1 MTLEEAKDILL
12 KLENLVSKT
21 NRMYKKG
28 ERMDS
33 TPFLKLHRKRISM
46 FDVQEEAECI
56 VREGDLEFYR
66 AWADRVLDKPTN
78 LNFQIF
84 RREIESLKAAMEMA
98 IQKKEAGEI
107 HTFFIDTPT
116 TMKVVHHDLDNPD
129 WREAVKHS
137 PYFTQEQIDR
147 LLLKSD
153 LLLSYYQLYDQWTDS
168 LRSVSE
174 NIVDVDKYVQNAF
187 RIMWVLPADLPGLK
201 LSLHALM
208 KEHPTWND
216 FPCKLYPYSKM
227 FFTSFVIQQLY
238 YYRYDK
244 ESLLSYSNLCRH
256 ASIVDWYDSL
266 QRTAIVHLNQTSA
279 EELKDLVCQL
289 QPNVILTPGT
299 FSSVLD
305 ALGWSNEDENLRLM
319 TGSTR
324 VQGIATSHYL
334 QNFTFI
340 QTPILTDGTI
350 SVEEYMT
357 DVCSLMRLL
366 YADNKQ
372 PFSVPMEVKTEIDE
386 TTYLYDA
393 VKEAIGQH
401 CYIDAQYPDAETG
414 TYQQIHFLPCMLKK
428 HAGEWYVIGKH
439 TDGTFHPYYLDSL
452 HYICLTEEKE
462 EIPESLLMPY
472 RYAYGVHLRTDLH
485 LNPNLVSDGA
495 ELFVIRIRVHA
506 PLWKE
511 FILHPLHFSQDML
524 TPTKQDGDSRIFQ
537 YKMYITDELI
547 RLLRGYGKQ
556 VEVLSPVFF
565 LDENFLYNKK

>member
-12 KLENLVSKT
+12 KLENLITKT
-21 NRMYKKG
+21 NRLFRKG

-46 FDVQEEAECI
+46 FEVQEEAECI
-56 VREGDLEFYR
+56 VREGDLAFYQ

-78 LNFQIF
+78 FNFQVF
-84 RREIESLKAAMEMA
+84 RQEIESLKATIETAL
-98 IQKKEAGEI
+98 QKKEAGEI

-116 TMKVVHHDLDNPD
+116 TLKVVHHDLDNPE
-129 WREAVKHS
+129 WRDAIKHS
-137 PYFTQEQIDR
+137 PYFTQEQIDF

-153 LLLSYYQLYDQWTDS
+153 VLMSFYRLYDQWTDS

-174 NIVDVDKYVQNAF
+174 KIVDVDKYVQNAF
-187 RIMWVLPADLPGLK
+187 RILWVLPMDLPGQK
-201 LSLHALM
+201 APLHTLM
-208 KEHPTWND
+208 KDHPTWET
-216 FPCKLYPYSKM
+216 FPCKLYAYSKM

-244 ESLLSYSNLCRH
+244 ESMLSYSNLCRH
-256 ASIVDWYDSL
+256 ASIEDWYDSL

-299 FSSVLD
+299 FSSVFA

-319 TGSTR
+319 TGGTR

-340 QTPILTDGTI
+340 QTPVLTDGTI

-393 VKEAIGQH
+393 VKDAIGQH

-414 TYQQIHFLPCMLKK
+414 TYRPIHFLPCMLKK

-462 EIPESLLMPY
+462 EIPESMLMPY
-472 RYAYGVHLRTDLH
+472 RYTYGVHLRTDLH
-485 LNPNLVSDGA
+485 LNPNLVTDGA

-547 RLLRGYGKQ
+547 RLIRGYGKL
-556 VEVLSPVFF
+556 VEVLSPDV
-565 LDENFLYNKK
+565 LLK

>member
-12 KLENLVSKT
+12 KLENLITKT
-21 NRMYKKG
+21 NRLFRKG

-46 FDVQEEAECI
+46 FEVQEEAECI
-56 VREGDLEFYR
+56 VREGDLAFYQ

-78 LNFQIF
+78 LNFQVF
-84 RREIESLKAAMEMA
+84 RQEIESLKATIETAL
-98 IQKKEAGEI
+98 QKKEAGEI

-116 TMKVVHHDLDNPD
+116 TLKVVHHDLDNPE
-129 WREAVKHS
+129 WRDAIKHS
-137 PYFTQEQIDR
+137 PYFTQEQIDF

-153 LLLSYYQLYDQWTDS
+153 VLMSFYRLYDQWTDS

-174 NIVDVDKYVQNAF
+174 KIVDVDKYVQNAF
-187 RIMWVLPADLPGLK
+187 RILWVLPMDLPGQK
-201 LSLHALM
+201 APLHTLM
-208 KEHPTWND
+208 KDHPTWET
-216 FPCKLYPYSKM
+216 FPCKLYAYSKM

-244 ESLLSYSNLCRH
+244 ESMLSYSNLCRH
-256 ASIVDWYDSL
+256 ASIEDWYDSL

-299 FSSVLD
+299 FSSVFA

-319 TGSTR
+319 TGGTR

-340 QTPILTDGTI
+340 QTPVLTDGTI
-350 SVEEYMT
+350 FVEEYMT

-393 VKEAIGQH
+393 VKDAIGQH

-414 TYQQIHFLPCMLKK
+414 TYRPIHFLPCMLKK

-462 EIPESLLMPY
+462 EIPESMLMPY
-472 RYAYGVHLRTDLH
+472 RYTYGVHLRTDLH
-485 LNPNLVSDGA
+485 LNPNLVTDGA

-547 RLLRGYGKQ
+547 RLIRGYGKL
-556 VEVLSPVFF
+556 VEVLSPDI
-565 LDENFLYNKK
+565 LLK

>member
-12 KLENLVSKT
+12 KLENLITKT
-21 NRMYKKG
+21 NRLFRKG

-46 FDVQEEAECI
+46 FEVQEEAECI
-56 VREGDLEFYR
+56 VREGDLAFYQ

-78 LNFQIF
+78 FNFQVF
-84 RREIESLKAAMEMA
+84 RQEIESLKATIETAL
-98 IQKKEAGEI
+98 QKKEAGEI

-116 TMKVVHHDLDNPD
+116 TLKVVHHDLDNPE
-129 WREAVKHS
+129 WRDAIKHS
-137 PYFTQEQIDR
+137 PYFTQEQIDF

-153 LLLSYYQLYDQWTDS
+153 VLMSFYRLYDQWTDS

-174 NIVDVDKYVQNAF
+174 KIVDVDKYVQNAF
-187 RIMWVLPADLPGLK
+187 RILWVLPMDLPGQK
-201 LSLHALM
+201 APLHTLM
-208 KEHPTWND
+208 KDHPTWET
-216 FPCKLYPYSKM
+216 FPCKLYAYSKM

-299 FSSVLD
+299 FSSVFA

-319 TGSTR
+319 TGGTR

-340 QTPILTDGTI
+340 QTPVLTDGTI

-393 VKEAIGQH
+393 VKDAIRHH

-414 TYQQIHFLPCMLKK
+414 TYQPIHFLPCMLKK

-524 TPTKQDGDSRIFQ
+524 PPTKEDGTSRIFQ

-556 VEVLSPVFF
+556 VEVLSPIF
-565 LDENFLYNKK
+565 LQEGMSIS

>member
-1 MTLEEAKDILL
+1 MTLEEAKEILL
-12 KLENLVSKT
+12 KLENLITKT
-21 NRMYKKG
+21 NRLFRKG
-28 ERMDS
+28 ERLDS

-46 FDVQEEAECI
+46 FEVQEEAECI
-56 VREGDLEFYR
+56 VREGDGEFYR

-78 LNFQIF
+78 FNFQVF
-84 RREIESLKAAMEMA
+84 RQEIESLKATIETAL
-98 IQKKEAGEI
+98 QKKEAGEI

-116 TMKVVHHDLDNPD
+116 TLKVVHHDLDNPE
-129 WREAVKHS
+129 WRDAIKHS
-137 PYFTQEQIDR
+137 PYFTQEQIDF

-153 LLLSYYQLYDQWTDS
+153 VLMSFYRLYDQWTDT
-168 LRSVSE
+168 LQTVPE
-174 NIVDVDKYVQNAF
+174 DMVNVDKYVQNAF
-187 RIMWVLPADLPGLK
+187 RILWVLPMDLPGQK
-201 LSLHALM
+201 ASLHALM
-208 KEHPTWND
+208 KEHPTWEK
-216 FPCKLYPYSKM
+216 FPCKLYAYSKM

-256 ASIVDWYDSL
+256 ASIEDWYDSL

-299 FSSVLD
+299 FSSVLA

-319 TGSTR
+319 TGSSM
-324 VQGIATSHYL
+324 VQGIAASHCL
-334 QNFTFI
+334 HDITFI
-340 QTPILTDGTI
+340 QTPVLTDGTI

-357 DVCSLMRLL
+357 DICSLMRYL

-372 PFSVPMEVKTEIDE
+372 PLSIPSEVKTEIDE
-386 TTYLYDA
+386 TAYLYDTI
-393 VKEAIGQH
+393 KKAIGQH

-414 TYQQIHFLPCMLKK
+414 TYQPIHFLPCLLKK
-428 HAGEWYVIGKH
+428 HAGEWYVIGKY

-462 EIPESLLMPY
+462 EIPETLLMPY

-485 LNPNLVSDGA
+485 LNPNLVFDGA

-524 TPTKQDGDSRIFQ
+524 PPTKEDGTSRVFQ
-537 YKMYITDELI
+537 YKMYITNELI
-547 RLLRGYGKQ
+547 RTLRSYGKQ
-556 VEVLSPVFF
+556 VEVLSPKI
-565 LDENFLYNKK
+565 LQHELYTLR

>member
-1 MTLEEAKDILL
+1 MSMTLEEAKDILL

-21 NRMYKKG
+21 NQMYKKG
-28 ERMDS
+28 ERLDS
-33 TPFLKLHRKRISM
+33 TPFLKLHRKRVSM

-56 VREGDLEFYR
+56 VREGDLDFYR

-78 LNFQIF
+78 FNFQIF
-84 RREIESLKAAMEMA
+84 RQEIESLKATIETAL
-98 IQKKEAGEI
+98 QKKEAGEI
-107 HTFFIDTPT
+107 CTFFIDTPT
-116 TMKVVHHDLDNPD
+116 TIKVVHHDLDNPD
-129 WREAVKHS
+129 WRETVKHS

-174 NIVDVDKYVQNAF
+174 NIVQVDKYVQNAF
-187 RIMWVLPADLPGLK
+187 RIMWVLPADLPGQK

-208 KEHPTWND
+208 KEYPTWND

-266 QRTAIVHLNQTSA
+266 QRTAIIHLNQTSA

-299 FSSVLD
+299 FSSVFA

-414 TYQQIHFLPCMLKK
+414 TYQPIHFLPCMLKK

-452 HYICLTEEKE
+452 HNICLTKEKE

-524 TPTKQDGDSRIFQ
+524 PPTKQDGDSRIFQ

-547 RLLRGYGKQ
+547 RLFRGYGKL
-556 VEVLSPVFF
+556 VEVLSPEILQHDF
-565 LDENFLYNKK
+565 NI

>member
-1 MTLEEAKDILL
+1 MSMTLEEAKDILL

-21 NRMYKKG
+21 NQMYKKG
-28 ERMDS
+28 ERLDS
-33 TPFLKLHRKRISM
+33 TPFLKLHRKRVSM

-56 VREGDLEFYR
+56 VREGDLDFYR

-78 LNFQIF
+78 FNFQIF
-84 RREIESLKAAMEMA
+84 RQEIESLKATIETAL
-98 IQKKEAGEI
+98 QKKEAGEI
-107 HTFFIDTPT
+107 CTFFIDTPT
-116 TMKVVHHDLDNPD
+116 TIKVVHHDLDNPD
-129 WREAVKHS
+129 WRETVKHS

-174 NIVDVDKYVQNAF
+174 NIVQVDKYVQNAF
-187 RIMWVLPADLPGLK
+187 RIMWVLPADLPGQK

-208 KEHPTWND
+208 KEYPTWND

-266 QRTAIVHLNQTSA
+266 QRTAIIHLNQTSA

-299 FSSVLD
+299 FSSVFA

-334 QNFTFI
+334 QDFTFI

-414 TYQQIHFLPCMLKK
+414 TYQPIHFLPCMLKK

-452 HYICLTEEKE
+452 HNICLTKEKE

-524 TPTKQDGDSRIFQ
+524 PPTKQDGDSRIFQ

-547 RLLRGYGKQ
+547 RLFRGYGKL
-556 VEVLSPVFF
+556 VEVLSPEILQHDF
-565 LDENFLYNKK
+565 NI

>member
-12 KLENLVSKT
+12 KLENLITKT
-21 NRMYKKG
+21 NRLFRKG

-46 FDVQEEAECI
+46 FEVQEEAECI
-56 VREGDLEFYR
+56 VREGDLDFYR

-78 LNFQIF
+78 FNFQVF
-84 RREIESLKAAMEMA
+84 RQEIESLKATIETAL
-98 IQKKEAGEI
+98 QKKEAGEI

-116 TMKVVHHDLDNPD
+116 TLKVVHHDLDNPE
-129 WREAVKHS
+129 WRDAIKHS
-137 PYFTQEQIDR
+137 PYFTQEQIDF

-153 LLLSYYQLYDQWTDS
+153 VLMSFYRLYDQWTDS

-174 NIVDVDKYVQNAF
+174 KIVDVDKYVQNAF
-187 RIMWVLPADLPGLK
+187 RILWVLPMDLPGQK
-201 LSLHALM
+201 APLHTLM
-208 KEHPTWND
+208 KDHPTWET
-216 FPCKLYPYSKM
+216 FPCKLYAYSKM

-244 ESLLSYSNLCRH
+244 ESMLSYSNLCRH
-256 ASIVDWYDSL
+256 ASIEDWYDSL

-299 FSSVLD
+299 FSSVFA

-319 TGSTR
+319 TGGTR
-324 VQGIATSHYL
+324 IQGIATSHYL

-386 TTYLYDA
+386 NTYLYDA

-414 TYQQIHFLPCMLKK
+414 TYQPIHFLPCLLKK
-428 HAGEWYVIGKH
+428 HAGEWYVIGEH
-439 TDGTFHPYYLDSL
+439 DDGKLRPYYLDSL
-452 HYICLTEEKE
+452 HYVRLTEEKE
-462 EIPESLLMPY
+462 EIPESWLLPY

-511 FILHPLHFSQDML
+511 FMLHPLHFSQDML

-547 RLLRGYGKQ
+547 RLIRGYGKL
-556 VEVLSPVFF
+556 VEVLSPDV
-565 LDENFLYNKK
+565 LLK

>member
-12 KLENLVSKT
+12 KLEQLVSKT
-21 NRMYKKG
+21 NRLYKKG

-33 TPFLKLHRKRISM
+33 LPFLKLHRKRISM
-46 FDVQEEAECI
+46 FDVQEEAESI

-66 AWADRVLDKPTN
+66 AWVDRVLDNPTN
-78 LNFQIF
+78 FNFLQF
-84 RREIESLKAAMEMA
+84 QQVIEQLKAAIKKA
-98 IQKKEAGEI
+98 LQKKEAGEVY
-107 HTFFIDTPT
+107 TFFIDTPT

-137 PYFTQEQIDR
+137 PYFTQEHIDY

-153 LLLSYYQLYDQWTDS
+153 LLLSYYRLYDEWIET
-168 LRSVSE
+168 LREISE
-174 NIVDVDKYVQNAF
+174 DIVNVDKYVQNAF
-187 RIMWVLPADLPGLK
+187 RILWVLPSDLPGQES
-201 LSLHALM
+201 SLHAM
-208 KEHPTWND
+208 MRQYPTWEE
-216 FPCKLYPYSKM
+216 FPCKIYPYSKM
-227 FFTSFVIQQLY
+227 FFASFVIQQLY

-266 QRTAIVHLNQTSA
+266 QRTVIVHLNQTSA

-299 FSSVLD
+299 FSSVLA

-319 TGSTR
+319 TGCTR

-393 VKEAIGQH
+393 VKDAIGQH

-414 TYQQIHFLPCMLKK
+414 TYRPIHFLPCMLKK

-524 TPTKQDGDSRIFQ
+524 PPTKADDNTRIFQ

-556 VEVLSPVFF
+556 VEVLSPEF
-565 LDENFLYNKK
+565 LLH